1 LLLGPIFARELVTLP
16 RRGRFYFARAAF
28 VGTLLVLSITA
39 WLVLSEQR
47 PVRGVGELA
56 RFGVLAF
63 RFLAPLQLLATVFF
77 GALAAASAVAVEKDR
92 RTLDLLLLTKLNNAE
107 LVLGKLAASLAF
119 VMAMLLGALPLFMLG
134 MLWGGISPTQV
145 AHAFAVCL
153 VATLAAGSVGST
165 VALWR
170 EKTFQTLAI
179 TALLLVFWWAAGEL
193 VAAGVLGR
201 SWAGTDC
208 QTWAVAISPV
218 RAVLE
223 ATHPWSPAPL
233 VQGVRLSP
241 VLLFLL
247 VGGLM
252 TLGIN
257 LLAVARVRA
266 WNPSHEARTVGETEA
281 SGVWSQAVPHLQ
293 AWRLGSRS
301 QGEENS
307 RAGFDRTYEVGQQR
321 AEDSSASPHAGLGD
335 PATAAAGASAAAA
348 TAPAVARTGVA
359 VGSGQAAAG
368 AAGVSTA
375 PMSIALANR
384 GAARMGAE
392 GAAAATGVAARG
404 AAATGG
410 AASAVGSRP
419 RRRAR
424 EVWDNPILWREIRTW
439 AYGRKVLL
447 VKLAYVA
454 LFGLAAAAVTA
465 AVAAGPHEF
474 RAAAVLPMASL
485 AVLSLVLINAQAVTA
500 LTSERDA
507 RALDLLLVTD
517 LSPKEFI
524 YGKLGGIFYNTKEM
538 LLLPAGLCVY
548 LWLAGMI
555 SLQNTLYLLGGG
567 LVIAVFVAVLGL
579 HVGMAYASS
588 RAAIA
593 VSLGTVFF
601 LSVGVYVCMQI
612 MEAFAGAFQV
622 QIFPFTFMAVG
633 GAIGL
638 WLALGIRNPSSAIS
652 YAAVLCPLATF
663 WSIVSF
669 ELQGTLGVFLV
680 LSATYG
686 FTTAAMLVPAVSEFD
701 VATGRTTA
709 GEA

>member
-1 LLLGPIFARELVTLP
+1 MRPAPFCSISPFGAERLVLGPIFARELIALP
-16 RRGRFYFARAAF
+16 RRGRFYFGRATF
-28 VGTLLVLSITA
+28 VGALLVLSMTA
-39 WLVLSEQR
+39 WLVVSEQR

-56 RFGVLAF
+56 LFGVLAF
-63 RFLAPLQLLATVFF
+63 RFLAPLQLLATMFF
-77 GALAAASAVAVEKDR
+77 GALAAASGVAIEKDR
-92 RTLDLLLLTKLNNAE
+92 RTLDLLLLTKLSNVE
-107 LVLGKLAASLAF
+107 LVLGKLAASL
-119 VMAMLLGALPLFMLG
+119 VSVISMLLGALPLFMLA
-134 MLWGGISPTQV
+134 MLWGGISPAQV
-145 AHAFAVCL
+145 GQAFAVCL
-153 VATLAAGSVGST
+153 VGTLAAGSIGST

-179 TALLLVFWWAAGEL
+179 TALVLVFWWALGEL

-201 SWAGTDC
+201 TWAGTDC
-208 QTWAVAISPV
+208 QTWAVAVSPF

-223 ATHPWSPAPL
+223 ATHPWSPAPVFRGL
-233 VQGVRLSP
+233 PLSP
-241 VLLFLL
+241 IALFL
-247 VGGLM
+247 VFGSGV
-252 TLGIN
+252 TLAIN
-257 LLAVARVRA
+257 LLAVLLVRV
-266 WNPSHEARTVGETEA
+266 WNPSYEARTVGETESA
-281 SGVWSQAVPHLQ
+281 GPWAHGLPHLH
-293 AWRLGSRS
+293 AWRIGSRR
-301 QGEENS
+301 EAET
-307 RAGFDRTYEVGQQR
+307 AGTQ
-321 AEDSSASPHAGLGD
+321 
-335 PATAAAGASAAAA
+335 PAQAAAA
-348 TAPAVARTGVA
+348 ADGPSPAQAADVAPAAPAR
-359 VGSGQAAAG
+359 
-368 AAGVSTA
+368 
-375 PMSIALANR
+375 R
-384 GAARMGAE
+384 GR
-392 GAAAATGVAARG
+392 V
-404 AAATGG
+404 
-410 AASAVGSRP
+410 
-419 RRRAR
+419 R

-447 VKLAYVA
+447 VKLAYLA
-454 LFGLAAAAVTA
+454 LFGLAAAAVA
-465 AVAAGPHEF
+465 AALDAGPHAF

-485 AVLSLVLINAQAVTA
+485 AVLSLVLVNAQAVTA

-517 LSPKEFI
+517 ISPSEFI
-524 YGKLGGIFYNTKEM
+524 FGKLGGIFYNTKEM
-538 LLLPAGLCVY
+538 LLLPAGLCAY
-548 LWLAGMI
+548 LWLAGAI

-567 LVIAVFVAVLGL
+567 LVIAAFVAVLGL

-612 MEAFAGAFQV
+612 MEAFAGSFQV
-622 QIFPFTFMAVG
+622 QIFPFAFMAVG

-686 FTTAAMLVPAVSEFD
+686 FTTAAMLVPAVAEFD

-709 GEA
+709 GET

>member
-241 VLLFLL
+241 VCWLWPACGRGILRMRPAPWEKPRRLGCGPKPYPTCRR
-247 VGGLM
+247 GGW
-252 TLGIN
+252 
-257 LLAVARVRA
+257 ARAARA
-266 WNPSHEARTVGETEA
+266 RRT
-281 SGVWSQAVPHLQ
+281 AVPDSTVLTKWASSGLRIVRRHRTL
-293 AWRLGSRS
+293 AW
-301 QGEENS
+301 
-307 RAGFDRTYEVGQQR
+307 VIQR
-321 AEDSSASPHAGLGD
+321 RPR
-335 PATAAAGASAAAA
+335 PAHRQ
-348 TAPAVARTGVA
+348 P
-359 VGSGQAAAG
+359 
-368 AAGVSTA
+368 
-375 PMSIALANR
+375 
-384 GAARMGAE
+384 
-392 GAAAATGVAARG
+392 
-404 AAATGG
+404 
-410 AASAVGSRP
+410 P
-419 RRRAR
+419 RRRRPWHAP
-424 EVWDNPILWREIRTW
+424 EWPWG
-439 AYGRKVLL
+439 AGRRPQV
-447 VKLAYVA
+447 
-454 LFGLAAAAVTA
+454 
-465 AVAAGPHEF
+465 P
-474 RAAAVLPMASL
+474 R
-485 AVLSLVLINAQAVTA
+485 
-500 LTSERDA
+500 
-507 RALDLLLVTD
+507 
-517 LSPKEFI
+517 
-524 YGKLGGIFYNTKEM
+524 
-538 LLLPAGLCVY
+538 
-548 LWLAGMI
+548 
-555 SLQNTLYLLGGG
+555 G
-567 LVIAVFVAVLGL
+567 LV
-579 HVGMAYASS
+579 
-588 RAAIA
+588 RR
-593 VSLGTVFF
+593 
-601 LSVGVYVCMQI
+601 
-612 MEAFAGAFQV
+612 
-622 QIFPFTFMAVG
+622 P
-633 GAIGL
+633 
-638 WLALGIRNPSSAIS
+638 
-652 YAAVLCPLATF
+652 
-663 WSIVSF
+663 
-669 ELQGTLGVFLV
+669 
-680 LSATYG
+680 
-686 FTTAAMLVPAVSEFD
+686 
-701 VATGRTTA
+701 
-709 GEA
+709 

>member
-1 LLLGPIFARELVTLP
+1 MREKAPLRPMRSAATSPCVRSSLGRRVRCRPVLPATCPGGVPRLVLGPIFARELIALP
-16 RRGRFYFARAAF
+16 RRSKFYFARAAF
-28 VGTLLVLSITA
+28 VGALLVLTITA

-56 RFGVLAF
+56 HFGVLAF
-63 RFLAPLQLLATVFF
+63 RFLAPLQLLATIFF
-77 GALAAASAVAVEKDR
+77 GALAAASAVAIEKDR
-92 RTLDLLLLTKLNNAE
+92 RTLDLLLLTKLSNVE
-107 LVLGKLAASLAF
+107 LVLGKLAASLTS
-119 VMAMLLGALPLFMLG
+119 VVAMLFGALPLFMLG
-134 MLWGGISPTQV
+134 MLWGGISPAQIGQ
-145 AHAFAVCL
+145 AFAVCL
-153 VATLAAGSVGST
+153 VATLAAGSIGST

-179 TALLLVFWWAAGEL
+179 TALVLVFWWALGEL

-201 SWAGTDC
+201 TWAGSDC
-208 QTWAVAISPV
+208 QTWAVVISPF

-233 VQGVRLSP
+233 LPVIRVSP
-241 VLLFLL
+241 VTLFLI
-247 VGGLM
+247 VAAAA
-252 TLGIN
+252 TVGIN
-257 LLAVARVRA
+257 ALAVALVRV
-266 WNPSHEARTVGETEA
+266 WNPSHEARTLGETETD
-281 SGVWSQAVPHLQ
+281 GVWPQALPHLH
-293 AWRLGSRS
+293 AWRIGSRGAS
-301 QGEENS
+301 E
-307 RAGFDRTYEVGQQR
+307 AGSTQPD
-321 AEDSSASPHAGLGD
+321 
-335 PATAAAGASAAAA
+335 SAAA
-348 TAPAVARTGVA
+348 TV
-359 VGSGQAAAG
+359 
-368 AAGVSTA
+368 
-375 PMSIALANR
+375 
-384 GAARMGAE
+384 
-392 GAAAATGVAARG
+392 GAAAAIAAPSSVAGTGATGATAVASVPAAAR
-404 AAATGG
+404 
-410 AASAVGSRP
+410 SAPLPV
-419 RRRAR
+419 RRRVR
-424 EVWDNPILWREIRTW
+424 EVWDNPILWREVRTW

-447 VKLAYVA
+447 IKLAYLA
-454 LFGLAAAAVTA
+454 LFALAAAAVTA
-465 AVAAGPHEF
+465 ALDAGPQGF
-474 RAAAVLPMASL
+474 RDAAVLPMASL
-485 AVLSLVLINAQAVTA
+485 AVLSLVLVNAQAVTA

-517 LSPKEFI
+517 ISPSEFI

-538 LLLPAGLCVY
+538 LLLPAGLCLY
-548 LWLAGMI
+548 LWLVGAI

-612 MEAFAGAFQV
+612 MEAFAGSFQV
-622 QIFPFTFMAVG
+622 QIFPFAFMAVG

-686 FTTAAMLVPAVSEFD
+686 FTTAAMLVPAIAEFD